1 MFYIKLVLKTIL
13 YRPLFNALI
22 FLVWLIPGHNVAWAI
37 IILTIIIRLI
47 LLPSSLSA
55 TRQQKR
61 MRDLQ
66 PEIQELQEKYKNDKQ
81 TQSQALIK
89 FYRENKINPLG
100 SCLPLLIQLPIL
112 IVLYYV
118 FLRGLDTAR
127 FDLLYSFTPHP
138 ETIKTV
144 FLGIDLAKPD
154 RFILPVIAG
163 ILQFIQGRQTMPPTQ
178 PGKGQEMQS
187 MISKQMLYLLPV
199 FTVFVA
205 GRLPAALPLY
215 WIITTAFAIVQ
226 QWWVFKDKSK
236 VPAQGWSASGGK
248 NQNAK
253 WKNEE
258 TIDKEDK
265 IVKKGIEI
273 TVRRKK

>member
-1 MFYIKLVLKTIL
+1 MIFIKSILKAVL
-13 YRPLFNALI
+13 YQPLFNILI

-47 LLPSSLSA
+47 LLPSSLNA

-66 PEIQELQEKYKNDKQ
+66 PEIQELQKRYKDDKQ
-81 TQSQALIK
+81 KQSQELMK
-89 FYRENKINPLG
+89 FYRENKVNPLG
-100 SCLPLLIQLPIL
+100 ACLPLLIQLPIL

-118 FLRGLDTAR
+118 FLNGLNTSR

-138 ETIKTV
+138 ETIKTF

-154 RFILPVIAG
+154 RYILPVIAG
-163 ILQFIQGRQTMPPTQ
+163 ILQFIQGWQITPKTHSQ
-178 PGKGQEMQS
+178 KGQEMQT
-187 MISKQMLYLLPV
+187 MISKQMLYIMPI
-199 FTVFVA
+199 FTIFIA

-215 WIITTAFAIVQ
+215 WIVTTAFAVVQ
-226 QWWVFKDKSK
+226 QWWVFSREKTTQPVK
-236 VPAQGWSASGGK
+236 VSNEPIDSGG
-248 NQNAK
+248 N
-253 WKNEE
+253 
-258 TIDKEDK
+258 
-265 IVKKGIEI
+265 KKVFRKRGVEI